1 MADLVLDPTTAAPA
15 VIDRSVIT
23 IPLDAGLTCLRCLS
37 PKRLRFEVEYGLER
51 GTSAN
56 AFLFA
61 GGRNSAQRDIPPVL
75 VHPPGA
81 SFTAPF
87 LAQLAALVPAAAPL
101 KVVLG
106 HVNPN
111 RVALLRELAAGW
123 PALMLVASNTGARLV
138 EELWQQRRPA
148 APGS

>member
-56 AFLFA
+56 SFLFLP
-61 GGRNSAQRDIPPVL
+61 SSEMTV
-75 VHPPGA
+75 
-81 SFTAPF
+81 TATTTIC
-87 LAQLAALVPAAAPL
+87 
-101 KVVLG
+101 
-106 HVNPN
+106 
-111 RVALLRELAAGW
+111 RLLRF
-123 PALMLVASNTGARLV
+123 
-138 EELWQQRRPA
+138 
-148 APGS
+148 